1 MDLGFRMHA
10 ERTPNPNSIKWVLGQ
25 SVAGDV
31 ASASFSGDSFRG
43 QGIGGHAIG
52 GHAIGGHAIGGH
64 AIGGHAVG
72 EPADGPIGK
81 EVSPLAAAI
90 LEVDGVV
97 GVYLGPS
104 FVTVT
109 KTEEAEWTE
118 LAAPIVAGIKAWAAS
133 GEPALGPAYEPPQAG
148 DSDEIADRIR
158 TILDRDVRPYVEQ
171 DGGQISFAGYRD
183 GIVEVVLQGA
193 CAGCP
198 SSSITLKMGIEARL
212 KDEIPEIK
220 SVVAL

>member
-25 SVAGDV
+25 AVADVV
-31 ASASFSGDSFRG
+31 ASASFTAGT
-43 QGIGGHAIG
+43 
-52 GHAIGGHAIGGH
+52 
-64 AIGGHAVG
+64 
-72 EPADGPIGK
+72 DGATGVS
-81 EVSPLAAAI
+81 EAVSPLAASI
-90 LEVDGVV
+90 V
-97 GVYLGPS
+97 GVEGVTGVLLGPN

-109 KTEEAEWTE
+109 KREDAEWTT
-118 LAAPIVAGIKAWAAS
+118 LAAPIVAAIKAWAAS
-133 GEPALGPAYEPPQAG
+133 GASALGPAFEPPRAT
-148 DSDEIADRIR
+148 DDDAIVMKIR
-158 TILDRDVRPYVEQ
+158 TILERDVRPYVEQ
-171 DGGQISFAGYRD
+171 DGGEIRFAGYHD

-212 KDEIPEIK
+212 KDEIPEVR